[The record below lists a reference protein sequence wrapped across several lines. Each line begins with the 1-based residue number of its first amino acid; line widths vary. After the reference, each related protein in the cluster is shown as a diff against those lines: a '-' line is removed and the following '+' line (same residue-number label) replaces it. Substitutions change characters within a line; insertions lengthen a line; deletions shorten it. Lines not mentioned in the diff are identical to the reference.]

1 MIAGPKQVPQ
11 NRSFRLMTALDQ
23 VEGEEEKTLAASIL
37 VFSLVFGLFLGA
49 ASSYLWV
56 RLL

>member
-1 MIAGPKQVPQ
+1 MPFQ
-11 NRSFRLMTALDQ
+11 LMTLMDQ

>member
-1 MIAGPKQVPQ
+1 MIAGPKQVPKTCL
-11 NRSFRLMTALDQ
+11 SYFCPMDQ
-23 VEGEEEKTLAASIL
+23 VKSEEEKTLAASIL

-49 ASSYLWV
+49 ATSYLWV